1 MSNQAAR
8 AGDTVLNDR
17 AHCHAPIHPP
27 APVPTPLAHPPQPLA
42 ILTGCQTVNIG
53 GMPAARV
60 GDRTLPCAP
69 PGCIPA
75 GPGTVARGSAT
86 VTIGGQFAARVG
98 DIVSFPACIG
108 PIPST
113 TGKVLGP
120 GCPTVTI
127 GG

>member
-1 MSNQAAR
+1 
-8 AGDTVLNDR
+8 
-17 AHCHAPIHPP
+17 
-27 APVPTPLAHPPQPLA
+27 
-42 ILTGCQTVNIG
+42 VNIG